1 MHKARHIRTGR
12 IVLAST
18 MESGDYFG
26 IFQCPYCKT
35 DLILTQEYKTKYGKI
50 VSAFFKHR
58 EAENDFQKK
67 CPLRVENNSDKS
79 NKEKKSNK
87 SKEQNL
93 ERLKQEVIL
102 SLKNRNDTRITYQ
115 LQYL

>member
-1 MHKARHIRTGR
+1 MHKARYIRTGS

-18 MESGDYFG
+18 MKSGDYFG
-26 IFQCPYCKT
+26 IFQCEHCKT
-35 DLILTQEYKTKYGKI
+35 DLILTQEHKRHGKI

-58 EAENDFQKK
+58 EAENDFQKR

-87 SKEQNL
+87 SKE
-93 ERLKQEVIL
+93 
-102 SLKNRNDTRITYQ
+102 
-115 LQYL
+115 LQSV